1 MKKKIVYVLVLV
13 AFLVSATMGV
23 SAADAPS
30 SKNRSSLY
38 SRSKVTTPSSAV
50 PSEITGIDSPL
61 RSGGSD
67 PSLDDGV
74 GMLLDPNPTPIG
86 DATGIV
92 LLAGLTYIGFVF
104 IRKRKELRTNKS

>member
-38 SRSKVTTPSSAV
+38 SRSKATTPSSGV
-50 PSEITGIDSPL
+50 SSEIAGIDSPL

-67 PSLDDGV
+67 LGLGDGI
-74 GMLLDPNPTPIG
+74 GTLPDPAPIG
-86 DATGIV
+86 DATGII